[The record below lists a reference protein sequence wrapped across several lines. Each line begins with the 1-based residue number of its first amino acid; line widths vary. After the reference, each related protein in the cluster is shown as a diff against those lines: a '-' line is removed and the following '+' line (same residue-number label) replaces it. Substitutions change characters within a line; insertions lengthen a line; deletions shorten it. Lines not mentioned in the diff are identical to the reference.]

1 MKLPMQFPMKFPV
14 KLTVAT
20 IGVLALL
27 LAQDLVYQALHS
39 LGERLGGSFCYRL
52 NAGLAELVIGSSE
65 WDRAMNEALNAYP
78 RCFPDP
84 ES

>member
-1 MKLPMQFPMKFPV
+1 MKLPM

-20 IGVLALL
+20 IAVLALL

-39 LGERLGGSFCYRL
+39 LGERLGGSVCYRL
-52 NAGLAELVIGSSE
+52 NAGLAEMVIGSID
-65 WDRAMNEALNAYP
+65 WDRAMTEALIAYP